1 MPPISGSPGGTE
13 GGGFEFPDF
22 WNGDRASADAIRGP
36 DDRDPPGLPERA
48 RLRAAMRAT
57 GRRLA
62 AAPVRATR
70 SRPGLATGGRG
81 RDDAPSPALG
91 ASWFWRAL
99 GRGAGFA
106 AQVWGGSGALTA
118 DIDLDPLGPP
128 EDTGA
133 AAGALILP
141 LPAPLGQDAAAV
153 QNWFD
158 EMVEAAAPAL
168 DGSLAAERDAALVY
182 ARMAKAENTRR
193 AYRAAVRAWCDWCRR
208 RNLPPLPGAGA
219 DVAAFLAAER
229 GRGLTPET
237 LKLRRAA
244 IRYLHRAAGC
254 PVPTDDVAVSETLAG
269 IRRQAAK
276 TGYTPKKKVAATAG
290 ILRQILA
297 PIPADLRGRRDRA
310 LLLVGFAGA
319 LRRSELAAIRVE
331 QLEPTERGLRLTLP
345 QSKGSQAD
353 AVIVPLPYGHTE
365 LCPVRALTAWLEA
378 AAITAGPVFRR
389 IWLPKKA
396 IPGGGRQGSASAA
409 GGRPAGGEPP
419 PLPRIGSQPIT
430 PWTIAA
436 IVKQRADAAGFKGRD
451 FGGHSLKRGA
461 LTTAM
466 ERGEHP
472 ARLKRLG
479 RHKSFDVL
487 GEYLEFGDLFE
498 GHPLK
503 DVL

>member
-1 MPPISGSPGGTE
+1 MTADISLDE
-13 GGGFEFPDF
+13 
-22 WNGDRASADAIRGP
+22 R
-36 DDRDPPGLPERA
+36 GLPEEA
-48 RLRAAMRAT
+48 EAA
-57 GRRLA
+57 
-62 AAPVRATR
+62 
-70 SRPGLATGGRG
+70 S
-81 RDDAPSPALG
+81 S
-91 ASWFWRAL
+91 
-99 GRGAGFA
+99 
-106 AQVWGGSGALTA
+106 
-118 DIDLDPLGPP
+118 
-128 EDTGA
+128 
-133 AAGALILP
+133 ALILRRP
-141 LPAPLGQDAAAV
+141 PPLGQDAAAV
-153 QNWFD
+153 KNWFD
-158 EMVEAAAPAL
+158 EMVEAEAPAL
-168 DGSLAAERDAALVY
+168 DGSLAAERDAAEAY

-269 IRRQAAK
+269 IRRQAARK
-276 TGYTPKKKVAATAG
+276 GYTPKKKVAATAG
-290 ILRQILA
+290 ILHQILA
-297 PIPADLRGRRDRA
+297 PIPADLRGLRDRA

-331 QLEPTERGLRLTLP
+331 QLEQTERGLRLTLP
-345 QSKGSQAD
+345 QSKGSQTD

-378 AAITAGPVFRR
+378 SSITAGPVFRR

-396 IPGGGRQGSASAA
+396 AP
-409 GGRPAGGEPP
+409 GEPP
-419 PLPRIGSQPIT
+419 PLPRIGAQPIT
-430 PWTIAA
+430 PWAVAA
-436 IVKQRADAAGFKGRD
+436 IVKERAGAAGFKGRD

-461 LTTAM
+461 LTTGM
-466 ERGEHP
+466 DRGEHP

-498 GHPLK
+498 GHPLSG
-503 DVL
+503 VL